1 MLGTLYVVA
10 TPIGNLEDISA
21 RALRIFR
28 EVDYI
33 LCEDTRTTR
42 KLLDRYEI
50 KTSTF
55 SYHQHSGM
63 GKIDQLTRWLA
74 DGKNLA
80 LVSDAGTPGI
90 SDPGAP
96 LIASIRAEFGDEAKI
111 EGIPGASAVITALS
125 ISGWPVDR
133 FSFLGFLPHKKGRQ
147 TMIKEILKSEYP
159 VAVYES
165 KHRIL
170 KLMEELDLFS
180 SEAKIKLEIM
190 LGRELTKMFETCY
203 FGTPADLAARL
214 KAETDMGKGEFVVL
228 IRKIKK

>member
-1 MLGTLYVVA
+1 MLGTLFIVA
-10 TPIGNLEDISA
+10 TPIGNLEDISI
-21 RALRIFR
+21 RALRIFK

-55 SYHQHSGM
+55 SYHQHSGA
-63 GKIDQLTRWLA
+63 GKIDQLTRWLTE
-74 DGKNLA
+74 GKNLA

-90 SDPGAP
+90 SDPGAA
-96 LIASIRAEFGDEAKI
+96 LIAAVREEFGAEAKV
-111 EGIPGASAVITALS
+111 EGIPGASAVISALS

-133 FSFLGFLPHKKGRQ
+133 FTFLGFLPHKKGRQ
-147 TMIKEILKSEYP
+147 TMIKEILGIDYP

-180 SEAKIKLEIM
+180 TAAKINLEVM

-203 FGTPADLAARL
+203 FGTPAELAAKL
-214 KAETDMGKGEFVVL
+214 KSEIAMGKGEFVVL